1 MEMLI
6 IWSPGGW
13 DMIIIL
19 VIVLI
24 LFGANRL
31 PDIARGLGESIE
43 NFKRGISGISHEQR
57 RRRDDSRLGWFI
69 FLAAIAVSIIF
80 SVLRLDVF
88 SGAQKLALTIVLL
101 GWIAVGY
108 WSFGRNLRKRDDR

>member
-1 MEMLI
+1 MEMLT

-19 VIVLI
+19 IIVLI

-31 PDIARGLGESIE
+31 PDIARGMGEAIE
-43 NFKRGISGISHEQR
+43 NFKRAVTGISREQR
-57 RRRDDSRLGWFI
+57 RRSDDSRLGWFI

-80 SVLRLDVF
+80 AVLRLDIF

-101 GWIAVGY
+101 GWIGVGY
-108 WSFGRNLRKRDDR
+108 WSFGRNLRKGNDR